1 MKKRLFYVGALLTTV
16 LVNAQQ
22 QNPET
27 NRDKDSTKV
36 EALEEIVL
44 VDSRFQLKR
53 ENSGKT
59 VIKIEAAEIAK
70 NQGRSVAQVINAKSG
85 IEINGSRSNGGQNLS
100 YFIRGGNNRQVL
112 VLIDGVQVSD
122 PSQLAN
128 DFDLRLLDLNQ
139 IESIEIMKGAAST
152 LYGNAAA
159 SAVISITTKKA
170 SKETIAAVFSSSIGT
185 NGSSD
190 DSNANIADFNN
201 SIQISGTTNRLSYNS
216 SFAHQYLDGLSA
228 VSNGTE
234 RDAFSKTNA
243 NLQLGYRATDNFS
256 ISAYANHDRY
266 TAEFDNSFPV
276 EDADFSSR
284 SKQYRIGISP
294 KLTYKNGSL
303 TMNAAY
309 NNIEREFFSN
319 FPNTFTGK
327 SIILDAFNKYNFNDE
342 FYTVVGLNYI
352 KNETEFTDKEQY
364 TTTDPYANVVWT
376 SKFGLNI
383 NAGARFN
390 NHSEYGSNLIY
401 NVNPSYVFKFDKN
414 YIKILSSYSTSFI
427 APSLSQ
433 LFGAF
438 GPNPNLEPETN
449 ITFEAGVELKLSDKL
464 RLSTVFF
471 DRTEEN
477 FIDYVIIDFDTF
489 EGQYQNVTTDFSVH
503 GVEVELSSKLTEK
516 VSLSANYTFT
526 ERKDVVALRIPKH
539 KVSASINYTVNAK
552 TFIGLNY
559 QFVGDRTDTNFSTF
573 ENETL
578 NSFSLVD
585 IQFNRDIIPNRLK
598 LLASIQNVLNAEYTE
613 VIGFSTL
620 GRNYRLGMRLN
631 F

>member
-1 MKKRLFYVGALLTTV
+1 MKKRLLYVGALLITV

-36 EALEEIVL
+36 EALEEVVL

-59 VIKIEAAEIAK
+59 VIKIDAAEIAK

-100 YFIRGGNNRQVL
+100 YFVRGGNNRQVL
-112 VLIDGVQVSD
+112 ILIDGVQVSD

-128 DFDLRLLDLNQ
+128 DYDLRLLDLNQ

-201 SIQISGTTNRLSYNS
+201 SIQISGTTNKLSYSS

-234 RDAFSKTNA
+234 RDAFSRTNA
-243 NLQLGYRATDNFS
+243 NVQLGYRATNNFS

-294 KLTYKNGSL
+294 KLTYKNGSF

-327 SIILDAFNKYNFNDE
+327 SIVLDAFNKYNFNDE

-352 KNETEFTDKEQY
+352 KNETEFTDEEQY
-364 TTTDPYANVVWT
+364 TTTDPYANIVWT

-449 ITFEAGVELKLSDKL
+449 ITFEVGVELKLSDKL

-578 NSFSLVD
+578 NSFSVVD
-585 IQFNRDIIPNRLK
+585 MQFNRDIIPNRLK
-598 LLASIQNVLNAEYTE
+598 LLASIQNVFNAEYTE

>member
-1 MKKRLFYVGALLTTV
+1 MKKRLLYVGALLITV

-36 EALEEIVL
+36 EALEEVVL

-59 VIKIEAAEIAK
+59 VIKIDAAEIAK

-327 SIILDAFNKYNFNDE
+327 SIVLDAFNKYNFNDE

-352 KNETEFTDKEQY
+352 KNETEFTDEEQY
-364 TTTDPYANVVWT
+364 TTTDPYANIVWT

>member
-1 MKKRLFYVGALLTTV
+1 MKKRLLYVGALLITV

-36 EALEEIVL
+36 EALEEVVL

-59 VIKIEAAEIAK
+59 VIKIDAAEIAK

-201 SIQISGTTNRLSYNS
+201 SIQISGTTNKLSYNS